1 MNLVGNFLVIKLL
14 IINLMKLRFL
24 LVKVEINFVDVE
36 MIGVGKIVMLNGYI
50 VF

>member
-1 MNLVGNFLVIKLL
+1 LNLVGNLLVTKLP

-24 LVKVEINFVDVE
+24 LAKVETNPADVE

-50 VF
+50 VS